1 MGFIV
6 RLEDNTVGMSMTYP
20 IIDEHIFITLQD
32 ENGCTIKRDGIVAE
46 ILDNIYSFNYWFA
59 ITFFP

>member
-20 IIDEHIFITLQD
+20 IIDEHVFITLQD
-32 ENGCTIKRDGIVAE
+32 ENGVTIKRDGIVAE
-46 ILDNIYSFNYWFA
+46 ILENIYGFNY
-59 ITFFP
+59 